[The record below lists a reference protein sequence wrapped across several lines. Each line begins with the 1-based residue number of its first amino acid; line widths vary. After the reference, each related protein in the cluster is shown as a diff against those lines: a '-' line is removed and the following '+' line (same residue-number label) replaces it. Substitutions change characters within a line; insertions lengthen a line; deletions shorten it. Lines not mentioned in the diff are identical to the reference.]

1 LRRPAAFDTDT
12 ATAAG
17 LAGAQLAANAIAVAF
32 TVVFARLL
40 GRVDYGA
47 LAALT
52 STFLIL
58 SVPGFALQVA
68 AARATATGRLGAPG
82 ELRATME
89 RWTRQILGV
98 TVALAVAGV
107 ALREPLANLIGVEA
121 SWAAAA
127 TLPTAGLWL
136 LLSIQRGTLAGLGAY
151 RAVGGSII
159 GEAAGR
165 LVLGV
170 ILTVAG
176 LGITGAYLGMPLA
189 MIGAS
194 VALAAVLAGRA
205 QAAEPASS
213 AADPAAPFWR
223 MRALIREAT
232 VPIAA
237 LVLIGALQNVDVIV
251 VRHQVPDGPAGA
263 YAAAAVAAKVVVWT
277 AVGVGLYLLPE
288 AARRAAASADA
299 RPVLVRALAVV
310 GAIAAPALLVFA
322 LVPELLLRLGF
333 GEEYTGAASALV
345 LLGLAMT
352 LLGLAYLAVQFL
364 LAIGSTRFLLPL
376 AAVAVAEPLLLLAWP
391 VSSIAAFAAIVL
403 AVQAAA
409 AVAVLVP
416 SLRRAPAP
424 ATVPASA

>member
-1 LRRPAAFDTDT
+1 LRRPAAFDTET

-40 GRVDYGA
+40 GREDYGA

-58 SVPGFALQVA
+58 SVAGFALQVA
-68 AARATATGRLGAPG
+68 AARATATGRLGRPA
-82 ELRATME
+82 ELRATMD
-89 RWTRQILGV
+89 RWTRQILLI
-98 TVALAVAGV
+98 TAALAAVGV
-107 ALREPLANLIGVEA
+107 ALREPLAELIGVDAE
-121 SWAAAA
+121 WAAAA

-151 RAVGGSII
+151 RAVGASIV

-165 LVLGV
+165 LALGV
-170 ILTVAG
+170 VLTVAG

-189 MIGAS
+189 MAGAS
-194 VALAAVLAGRA
+194 VALGAVLAARA
-205 QAAEPASS
+205 PARDLGATTS
-213 AADPAAPFWR
+213 FWR
-223 MRALIREAT
+223 LRALAREAM

-237 LVLIGALQNVDVIV
+237 LVLVGALQNVDVIV
-251 VRHQVPDGPAGA
+251 VRHQVSDSAAGA

-288 AARRAAASADA
+288 AARRAAAADDA
-299 RPVLVRALAVV
+299 RPVLLRALAVV

-322 LVPELLLRLGF
+322 TAPELLLRLGF

-364 LAIGSTRFLLPL
+364 LAVGSTRFLLPL

-391 VSSIAAFAAIVL
+391 VHSIAAFAAIVL
-403 AVQAAA
+403 AVQLTA

-424 ATVPASA
+424 VTVPASA